1 MKVKKLLLTNQ
12 TQIYKNSYTKNNK
25 GVRMSFEINT
35 KSFKIRAES
44 DIEALDILLT
54 LYGQDMAK
62 FSDYMGVT
70 DEDIIVTDDDGNKTV
85 QKWAINYL
93 TDVINAELI
102 HLGYVAK
109 DTKAIGMFG
118 EYNDV
123 QLEIG
128 KQVDS
133 GTVDPATIPVEIF
146 TDEIITEGSRLKIR
160 YVVNA
165 ETILSNF
172 ME

>member
-1 MKVKKLLLTNQ
+1 
-12 TQIYKNSYTKNNK
+12 
-25 GVRMSFEINT
+25 MSFEINT

-44 DIEALDILLT
+44 DIEALDILLS
-54 LYGQDMAK
+54 LYGQDIAK

-85 QKWAINYL
+85 KKWAINYL

-118 EYNDV
+118 EYNDI

-128 KQVDS
+128 KKVDT

-172 ME
+172 LQ